1 MRPQAFQILYA
12 YSQRTIKS
20 TIQYT
25 HVVVHAREIMRWSE
39 RSVERMLRVVFTLL
53 LPALTAAHSGKK
65 AHTHCSEVRG
75 GGALAKEMLV
85 LKGLNCY
92 RLCSYTFLNTDVV
105 HTHAHTSLDVLFHP
119 DQITE

>member
-1 MRPQAFQILYA
+1 MRPQTFKILYA

-20 TIQYT
+20 TIRHT

-65 AHTHCSEVRG
+65 AHAHCSEGGRG
-75 GGALAKEMLV
+75 T
-85 LKGLNCY
+85 C
-92 RLCSYTFLNTDVV
+92 
-105 HTHAHTSLDVLFHP
+105 
-119 DQITE
+119 